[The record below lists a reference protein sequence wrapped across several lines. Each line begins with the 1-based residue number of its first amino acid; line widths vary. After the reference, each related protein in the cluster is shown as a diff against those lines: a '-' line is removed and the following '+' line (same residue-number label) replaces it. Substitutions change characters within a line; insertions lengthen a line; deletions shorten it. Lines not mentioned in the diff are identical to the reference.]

1 MMQFPR
7 QHLAREHRLL
17 AYGNVYGYPNAY
29 GVGNYGG
36 YRAMNAGPVYGGYN
50 TFNRI
55 NTYQSYYNVSVGY
68 QAQNRINLVPTT
80 SVLHHVQYHPADPRV
95 AHLAAHGAAAHSPY
109 GVSVPMVFH
118 RPLLYGGGGYGAG
131 YGGAPYAPPAPWTSP
146 RPPTAPPTPWGP
158 GVPVTNTPN
167 GIYPPSALNYSSGYV
182 GGGGTTGGYGGG
194 YGGGYVGRPGPLI
207 VDSGWLTT
215 PYVSQSPA
223 AQWAQYHRGM
233 ALVESRRGGVN
244 FRAGFDRLG
253 VLEAEAQTACAAAES
268 TAPNT
273 TGGLDLPAVMT
284 QPQIDAKRAAIRN
297 ARDKIRAARGHARGL
312 GTVPVATLYSA
323 GLGENAVTNRQTRL
337 MEMDQRMITLLI
349 QVNQR
354 MVALRQQQLDAL
366 PPLSPLRKDLADV
379 IAVLNAEVAELQK
392 ENAGL
397 AREIAEIRVRV
408 ARR

>member
-1 MMQFPR
+1 MKTNFR
-7 QHLAREHRLL
+7 QSPAREHRLL

-29 GVGNYGG
+29 GVGAYGG
-36 YRAMNAGPVYGGYN
+36 YRAMNTGPVYGGY
-50 TFNRI
+50 TTINRI
-55 NTYQSYYNVSVGY
+55 NTYQSYYNISVGY
-68 QAQNRINLVPTT
+68 QAQTRINAIPTT
-80 SVLHHVQYHPADPRV
+80 PVLHHVQFHPADPRV
-95 AHLAAHGAAAHSPY
+95 AHLAAHGAASHSPY

-131 YGGAPYAPPAPWTSP
+131 YGGAPYAPPAPWTAP

-182 GGGGTTGGYGGG
+182 GGGGGTTGGYGGG
-194 YGGGYVGRPGPLI
+194 YGGRPGPLI

-223 AQWAQYHRGM
+223 AQWAQYRQGM
-233 ALVESRRGGVN
+233 ALVESRRGGVS
-244 FRAGFDRLG
+244 FRVEFDRLG
-253 VLEAEAQTACAAAES
+253 TLEREAQTACAAAES

-284 QPQIDAKRAAIRN
+284 QPQIDAKRAAVRN

-323 GLGENAVTNRQTRL
+323 GLGENAVTNRQVRL

-349 QVNQR
+349 QLTQR
-354 MVALRQQQLDAL
+354 TVTLRQAQLDAL
-366 PPLSPLRKDLADV
+366 PLLSPLRDPLAKVIVDLGA
-379 IAVLNAEVAELQK
+379 AVTELQK